1 MHARL
6 KKEFP
11 PTVLPPRI
19 PPFSASPPLPPLP
32 FSPPPHTPTIPLPA
46 APYPPDRHQAPADR
60 RRSGPV
66 ARLVPAP
73 PWGVRWGGGSARPPL
88 GGLGPAATS
97 PSAVLGALPPP
108 PEVRS
113 PRARRPDGAQVA
125 PWQAPRAC

>member
-73 PWGVRWGGGSARPPL
+73 PWGVRWGGIGMAAL
-88 GGLGPAATS
+88 GGLWDAVTSPAAD
-97 PSAVLGALPPP
+97 L
-108 PEVRS
+108 RHF
-113 PRARRPDGAQVA
+113 A
-125 PWQAPRAC
+125 PAA